1 MAEQFVIF
9 SIGPEN
15 YGLDV
20 TMVSSIER
28 ILPITR
34 MPYAEDFVIG
44 VMNLRGDIIPVIDMH
59 RRLGMDEIEDTETSR
74 IIIIQYKDYVV
85 GLKVDAVSN
94 VTYFDTDKIQ
104 PFDEISSADRNQYFD
119 RVIYD
124 GADMILI
131 PDISR
136 LLNISED

>member
-20 TMVSSIER
+20 AMVSSIER

-44 VMNLRGDIIPVIDMH
+44 VINLRGDIIPVIDMH

-74 IIIIQYKDYVV
+74 IIIIQYEDYIV

-94 VTYFDTDKIQ
+94 VKYFDTDEIQ
-104 PFDEISSADRNQYFD
+104 PFDKISSADRNQYID

-124 GADMILI
+124 GDDMILV
-131 PDISR
+131 PDVYG
-136 LLNISED
+136 LLNIARD